1 MWCLSRLLSFALYLA
16 LPSGNRS
23 VRARFARTSLR
34 VVAYSARSV
43 SCRLMNIDV
52 SCPFAVDVRELFDL
66 LLSIDAAGIDDH
78 CADGLYC
85 RNHKSA
91 CSTKQRDD

>member
-16 LPSGNRS
+16 LPPGNRS

-34 VVAYSARSV
+34 VVAYPARSV
-43 SCRLMNIDV
+43 SWRLMIIDTV
-52 SCPFAVDVRELFDL
+52 CSFAFDIRELFDL
-66 LLSIDAAGIDDH
+66 LLSIDVAGIDDH
-78 CADGLYC
+78 CGDGLYC

-91 CSTKQRDD
+91 CSAKERYD